1 MKALFF
7 ILCTLAYCTSL
18 PHHLHAEEML
28 ITMPPA
34 FVPARDSDGAPQYL
48 TEAEVEHFFRKYS
61 KNLKKVVY
69 NHNIKNF
76 IVPDANWLHSL
87 IDVYEDF
94 LYHHQIRPQRD
105 TWDCEN
111 YSILLNSFASIRL
124 WRAGYSN
131 TRLAIGWIRVNARYA
146 WADIPDAVHALIFA
160 VTSDG
165 VYVIEPQNGHFALL
179 QDYPNREFIEEVY
192 LF

>member
-7 ILCTLAYCTSL
+7 IICTLICCVSSPLNLY
-18 PHHLHAEEML
+18 AEDMS

-34 FVPARDSDGAPQYL
+34 FIPALDSAGAPQYL
-48 TEAEVEHFFRKYS
+48 KDAEIEHLFRKHS
-61 KNLKKVVY
+61 KNIKKIIY

-76 IVPDANWLHSL
+76 IVPDTDWLHSL

-124 WRAGYSN
+124 
-131 TRLAIGWIRVNARYA
+131 
-146 WADIPDAVHALIFA
+146 
-160 VTSDG
+160 
-165 VYVIEPQNGHFALL
+165 
-179 QDYPNREFIEEVY
+179 
-192 LF
+192 